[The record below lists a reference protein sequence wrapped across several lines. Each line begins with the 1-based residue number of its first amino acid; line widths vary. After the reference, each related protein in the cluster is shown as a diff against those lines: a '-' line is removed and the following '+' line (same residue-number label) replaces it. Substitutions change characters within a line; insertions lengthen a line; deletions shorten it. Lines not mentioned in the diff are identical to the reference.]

1 MQVLN
6 HLNGTG
12 RHQQTP
18 DLGTQ
23 VLLAYAA
30 AEGPQGQ
37 GARDEPT
44 ALALAAL
51 RQLLTQA
58 QITYWECPRPWPATV
73 NPEAALSRAT
83 EACDNYLLVLSP
95 RSLTD
100 TLCLQGLLFAV
111 SLNKRIVPVL
121 AETVLPARLP
131 EPLQTLEIID
141 LRMDLRTPDQSLASS
156 PAGQL
161 LQTLRHEADYHR
173 THTQLLVKA
182 LQWERQLRDP
192 ALLLQDQDLAQFQHW
207 LRIAN
212 GRSPHRPIQLQRLYV
227 AESERDRKSPGC
239 TAAKEPSWLQ
249 RWLG

>member
-1 MQVLN
+1 MQILN
-6 HLNGTG
+6 HWNGAG
-12 RHQQTP
+12 RHQHTP

-30 AEGPQGQ
+30 AEESPGPGE
-37 GARDEPT
+37 RDEVMPT

-51 RQLLTQA
+51 RQLLAQA
-58 QITYWECPRPWPATV
+58 QITYWEYPRPWPATV

-83 EACDNYLLVLSP
+83 EACDNYVLVLSP

-121 AETVLPARLP
+121 IDTVPLDRLP
-131 EPLQTLEIID
+131 EPLQTLKIID
-141 LRMDLRTPDQSLASS
+141 FRAAGRSLGVS

-182 LQWERQLRDP
+182 LQWDRQLRDP

-227 AESERDRKSPGC
+227 AESARDRSQPGSP
-239 TAAKEPSWLQ
+239 AAEEPSWLQ

>member
-1 MQVLN
+1 MQILN
-6 HLNGTG
+6 HWNGAG
-12 RHQQTP
+12 RHQHTP

-30 AEGPQGQ
+30 AEESPGPGE
-37 GARDEPT
+37 RDEVMPT

-51 RQLLTQA
+51 RQLLAQA
-58 QITYWECPRPWPATV
+58 QITYWEYPRPWPATV

-83 EACDNYLLVLSP
+83 EACDNYVLVLSP

-121 AETVLPARLP
+121 VETVPSAHLP
-131 EPLQTLEIID
+131 EPLQILEIID
-141 LRMDLRTPDQSLASS
+141 FRAAGQPLVSS

-182 LQWERQLRDP
+182 LQWDRQLRDP

-227 AESERDRKSPGC
+227 AESERDRSQPGSP
-239 TAAKEPSWLQ
+239 AAEEPSWLQ